1 MLFDVFPTIQYKDTS
16 IKNIFID
23 TNSLYQEL
31 VSSVNLTSYVIQSF
45 PRPEVLSYQLYGST
59 QYEWAL
65 LIANKITDPYHG
77 WIKNEDQVYETATL
91 LYPVTNENPNG
102 IDGIHHLIDPDDNDY
117 IYYDLVYF
125 TGNLDS
131 VEGWYHKNDINHAHL
146 VVQGTLIPIT
156 NIEYELAENE
166 KKRDILIIPP
176 TQISKF
182 LDAMHRLINER
193 YNKKY

>member
-1 MLFDVFPTIQYKDTS
+1 MLFDVFPTIQYKDEF

-31 VSSVNLTSYVIQSF
+31 VSSVNLTSYVIKSF

-59 QYEWAL
+59 QYEWTFL
-65 LIANKITDPYHG
+65 TINKITDPYHG

-91 LYPVTNENPNG
+91 LYPVTAENPNG
-102 IDGIHHLIDPDDNDY
+102 IDGIHHFIDPDDDDY

-125 TGNLDS
+125 EG
-131 VEGWYHKNDINHAHL
+131 GWYHKNDAAHERL
-146 VVQGTLIPIT
+146 IVGGNLIPIT
-156 NIEYELAENE
+156 NIEHELKENE

-176 TQISKF
+176 AQISKL
-182 LDAMHRLINER
+182 LDAMHRTINER